1 MKITYLGHSCF
12 FIEGEK
18 SVVTDPFSGIG
29 YPLRRVKCDYVLSSH
44 DHFDHNATCS
54 VDYGA
59 SVVNGEAEKSA
70 EAISLSVIP
79 SYHDEVLGKKRGMN
93 YIYKF
98 VLDGVTFTHL
108 GDLGEDFNESI
119 VQKIGKTDV
128 LFVPVGGTYTVD
140 GKTAARY
147 VRAINPKIAVPMHYK
162 TPRSTIDIDPVDAF
176 KEEFPSAKNVPCTV
190 NLDIDDL
197 PAFTE
202 VYVFDSSAF

>member
-29 YPLRRVKCDYVLSSH
+29 YPLRRVKCDYFLSSH
-44 DHFDHNATCS
+44 DHFDHNAIRSTSYGVS
-54 VDYGA
+54 VESGKD
-59 SVVNGEAEKSA
+59 AENAK
-70 EAISLSVIP
+70 EISLSVIP
-79 SYHDEVLGKKRGMN
+79 CYHDEVLGKKRGMN

-108 GDLGEDFNESI
+108 GDLGEDFNESL

-140 GKTAARY
+140 GKLAARY

-162 TPRSTIDIDPVDAF
+162 TARSTIDIDTVDAF
-176 KEEFPSAKNVPCTV
+176 KEEFPSAKNVPCAV
-190 NLDIDDL
+190 NLDIGDL

-202 VYVFDSSAF
+202 VYVFDTSAF

>member
-29 YPLRRVKCDYVLSSH
+29 YPLSMVKCDYVLSSH
-44 DHFDHNATCS
+44 DHFDHNAIRS
-54 VDYGA
+54 VSYGVLVQ
-59 SVVNGEAEKSA
+59 SGKGAENAK
-70 EAISLSVIP
+70 EISLSVIP

-108 GDLGEDFNESI
+108 GDLGEDFNESL

-128 LFVPVGGTYTVD
+128 LFVPVGGTYTID
-140 GKTAARY
+140 GKLAARY
-147 VRAINPKIAVPMHYK
+147 VRAIKPKIAVPMHYK
-162 TPRSTIDIDPVDAF
+162 TARSTIDIDMADAF
-176 KEEFPSAKNVPCTV
+176 MEEFPEAKNVQSTV
-190 NLDIDDL
+190 NLDFGNL
-197 PAFTE
+197 PASTE
-202 VYVFDSSAF
+202 IYVFDTSAF